1 MIREKLIDKHVGDNK
16 QFRWRS
22 HEVSRTEGLSDA
34 VFGFAITLLVV
45 SLEVPRT
52 YSELMQ
58 TMRGFGAFAISFTL
72 LFVVWYNQYKFF
84 RRYGLHDNVT
94 MLLNAVLLFVVIF
107 YVYPLKFVFT
117 LLVNLFTGGGGA
129 FTLPDGSIGHMVQNN
144 DQVARLMLIFGA
156 GYVAVFGVF
165 ALLYWHAYRKRA
177 ELDLNELEVF
187 DTRVDVQ
194 ESGLNVAIGALS
206 MAVAALGG
214 ANFGGIAGF
223 IYMLCPVVLPIHGI
237 LMGRQRRRL
246 EDTLD
251 GRDADAG
258 NAMES
263 GRAGG

>member
-1 MIREKLIDKHVGDNK
+1 MIREKLIDKRIGDNK

-22 HEVSRTEGLSDA
+22 REVSRTEGLSDA

-72 LFVVWYNQYKFF
+72 LFMVWYNQYKFF
-84 RRYGLHDNVT
+84 RRYGLEDNLTIV
-94 MLLNAVLLFVVIF
+94 LNGVLLFVVLF
-107 YVYPLKFVFT
+107 YVYPLKFVFS

-129 FTLPDGSIGHMVQNN
+129 FTLPNGEVGHMVESNAQI
-144 DQVARLMLIFGA
+144 ARLMLIFGA

-165 ALLYWHAYRKRA
+165 VLLYWHAYRKRA

-194 ESGLNVAIGALS
+194 ESALNVAIGTIS
-206 MAVAALGG
+206 MAIAAVGG
-214 ANFGGIAGF
+214 ANFGGVAGF
-223 IYMLCPVVLPIHGI
+223 IYMLCPVVLPIHGTI
-237 LMGRQRRRL
+237 MGRRRRRL
-246 EDTLD
+246 EDAFD
-251 GRDADAG
+251 FKAQVMADSH
-258 NAMES
+258 E
-263 GRAGG
+263 